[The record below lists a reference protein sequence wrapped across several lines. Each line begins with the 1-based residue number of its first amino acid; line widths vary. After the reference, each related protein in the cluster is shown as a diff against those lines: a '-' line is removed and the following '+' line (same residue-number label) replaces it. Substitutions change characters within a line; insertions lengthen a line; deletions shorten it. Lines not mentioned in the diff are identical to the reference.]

1 MRCGAYSG
9 RPVLGDTTFGVELT
23 APTSPVLALVLG
35 FTAASIPCGPCT
47 LVPSLDLL
55 LPGNSPTPI
64 PIPCAPN
71 LIGESFYTQWL
82 QFRASGCAILP
93 DIGLSNSLM
102 FTIGQ

>member
-9 RPVLGDTTFGVELT
+9 RPVLGDATFGVELT

-71 LIGESFYTQWL
+71 LIGASFYTQWL